1 MVAAKAF
8 ESGDERF
15 MPYVNAIEELKF
27 MGRSRLTRPN
37 MASEREA
44 PQTASLLT
52 LRLGI
57 YLRYKYMYMKFS
69 FLIALILGTLVG
81 CAALRPAP
89 VELIAKL
96 PILRVGDPSPPNTEY
111 VLFYPAGFAFPVKLK
126 TSGSLFVSGKEVESQ
141 VTLAK
146 DLYLYKYWASHD
158 GKTWKNSHE
167 LLGVEFG
174 GGFDVTGLLATIKL
188 EAK

>member
-1 MVAAKAF
+1 M
-8 ESGDERF
+8 
-15 MPYVNAIEELKF
+15 
-27 MGRSRLTRPN
+27 
-37 MASEREA
+37 
-44 PQTASLLT
+44 
-52 LRLGI
+52 
-57 YLRYKYMYMKFS
+57 YKYMKFG
-69 FLIALILGTLVG
+69 FLIAAVLGTLAG

-89 VELIAKL
+89 VESIAKL
-96 PILRVGDPSPPNTEY
+96 PIVRVGDPIPQNIKEY
-111 VLFYPAGFAFPVKLK
+111 VVFYPSGFVFPVKLK

-141 VTLAK
+141 VSLVK

-174 GGFDVTGLLATIKL
+174 GGFNVTGLQVNIKL